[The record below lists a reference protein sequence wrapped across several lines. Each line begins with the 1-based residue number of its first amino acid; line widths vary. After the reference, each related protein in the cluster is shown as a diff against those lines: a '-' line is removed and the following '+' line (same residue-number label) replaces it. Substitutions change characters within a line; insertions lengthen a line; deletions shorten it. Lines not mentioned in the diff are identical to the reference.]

1 MTAVFLTEVIL
12 MRTSGLLAL
21 FFILAVLMTGCS
33 GDTKKDKSG
42 GADSGKK
49 AAPSKSDKPSEGS

>member
-1 MTAVFLTEVIL
+1 MSAVFLTEVIL
-12 MRTSGLLAL
+12 MRINGLLAV
-21 FFILAVLMTGCS
+21 FFILALMFTGCS